1 MNLIFDIWNTLYNG
15 ISAVISWFVNASHMC
30 SLSYSS
36 DELYLLY
43 KNIYISK
50 PIPYWDIV
58 LGEVEHFKEL
68 SKIIWISSP
77 NSFYQSYQAWVL
89 KNLVLFPFVKEA
101 LSSLKNDNWNL
112 FILSNGRQVNQVFK
126 LQHRGIKNLFKAIY
140 TSERIQVEKPNLL
153 AFNFLLQHE
162 NLDINET
169 WMIWDSLDD
178 DILPAESLW
187 IKTLLFNMN
196 SVEDSFLFWGN
207 FFTSYKD
214 LLWILHDQT
223 KK

>member
-1 MNLIFDIWNTLYNG
+1 
-15 ISAVISWFVNASHMC
+15 
-30 SLSYSS
+30 
-36 DELYLLY
+36 
-43 KNIYISK
+43 
-50 PIPYWDIV
+50 
-58 LGEVEHFKEL
+58 
-68 SKIIWISSP
+68 
-77 NSFYQSYQAWVL
+77 VL

-169 WMIWDSLDD
+169 WMI
-178 DILPAESLW
+178 
-187 IKTLLFNMN
+187 
-196 SVEDSFLFWGN
+196 
-207 FFTSYKD
+207 
-214 LLWILHDQT
+214 
-223 KK
+223 